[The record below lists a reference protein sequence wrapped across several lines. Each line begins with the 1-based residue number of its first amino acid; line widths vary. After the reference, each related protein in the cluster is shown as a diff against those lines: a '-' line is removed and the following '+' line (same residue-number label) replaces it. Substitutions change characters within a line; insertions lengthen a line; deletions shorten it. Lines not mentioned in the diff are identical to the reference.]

1 MDSLSNLLNRGTN
14 TTCPDYVAPYIAG
27 VVVGRSALQM
37 VEKGLIGLD
46 DDVTEILLDLAS
58 LEVLDGG
65 EPIDG
70 IPTTKPRKTKIT
82 LRLNTTLD
90 STQIS
95 MKKCPLAFEPGSSWS
110 YGAGIDWAGELPQ
123 AFPVPLEPEREIAGH
138 EIWGTMSNYAKL
150 LGALLDGGSLVLGQE
165 LVDEIFTPQETNT
178 NALNSTIQGPYKPA
192 LGPLIPA
199 SETVH
204 HGLAGLINVSD
215 FPGRRKSGTLQWSG
229 MPNLFWG
236 LI

>member
-1 MDSLSNLLNRGTN
+1 M
-14 TTCPDYVAPYIAG
+14 
-27 VVVGRSALQM
+27 LQ
-37 VEKGLIGLD
+37 
-46 DDVTEILLDLAS
+46 
-58 LEVLDGG
+58 
-65 EPIDG
+65 
-70 IPTTKPRKTKIT
+70 
-82 LRLNTTLD
+82 
-90 STQIS
+90 
-95 MKKCPLAFEPGSSWS
+95 
-110 YGAGIDWAGELPQ
+110 PQ

-138 EIWGTMSNYAKL
+138 EIWSTVSNYAKL

-229 MPNLFWG
+229 MPNLFWVSFFAFNFSDSYCN
-236 LI
+236 LRFLKVQANEVLMD